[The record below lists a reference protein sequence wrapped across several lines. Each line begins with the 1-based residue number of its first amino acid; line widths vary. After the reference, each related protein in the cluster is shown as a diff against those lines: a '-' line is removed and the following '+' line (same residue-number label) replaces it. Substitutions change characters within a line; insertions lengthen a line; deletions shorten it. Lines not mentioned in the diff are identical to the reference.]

1 MEIIYNK
8 IRETLKKHYFNL
20 LFCVL
25 ISQISA
31 FLLLNIGQ
39 GFSQNN
45 IRSVVFYIIVFLLQA
60 GISLGIIKCC
70 LQIIDKDSFEP
81 AQIFKQFDFLFS
93 YLLSMVM
100 VAIFGVL
107 AFSPTIMLIYNKNTL
122 NLSLSGLDG
131 AIEAI
136 DQIATSLS
144 ATEVLFLSAS
154 SLIFFYVLLRF
165 FFVPYFIVDR
175 ASPTN
180 NIEALFLS
188 YQFTKGK
195 TLQLLPMFLI
205 LIVLGSLPNIATFL
219 FLPLT
224 VLLPCLYFRN
234 LNNL

>member
-45 IRSVVFYIIVFLLQA
+45 IRSVVFYIIVFFLQA

-93 YLLSMVM
+93 YLLSILV
-100 VAIFGVL
+100 VAILGVL

-122 NLSLSGLDG
+122 SLSLSGLDG
-131 AIEAI
+131 AIDTI

-144 ATEVLFLSAS
+144 ATEALFLSAS

-175 ASPTN
+175 ASPSN

-188 YQFTKGK
+188 YQLTRGK
-195 TLQLLPMFLI
+195 TLQLLPMFFI
-205 LIVLGSLPNIATFL
+205 LIVLGSLPNIAMFL
-219 FLPLT
+219 FLPFT
-224 VLLPCLYFRN
+224 ILLPCLYFRN
-234 LNNL
+234 LNKL